1 MYQANG
7 SRGDF
12 LRGVLVAIAWS
23 KICRNGPQGSR
34 LCREVQNP
42 GLEIDLAETN
52 GGAFVLGHT
61 DKRREEL
68 LATLHEFLLAEKV
81 DVKI

>member
-1 MYQANG
+1 M
-7 SRGDF
+7 
-12 LRGVLVAIAWS
+12 S
-23 KICRNGPQGSR
+23 KRAGPKAPD

-52 GGAFVLGHT
+52 GEAFVLGHT

-68 LATLHEFLLAEKV
+68 LATLHEFLLADKV